1 MTCVFINDLDIQP
14 ALAIELNILF
24 EQLYNQCLRLYCT
37 NPDSRNVLRCKYI
50 YIPPPLLSTDNLSM
64 IYSNSD
70 GFNSDQSCSYVRTKI
85 ANNDYEIALTMYLL
99 SRQLM
104 LERFLDNRTVI
115 TNARLDGIRNN
126 NLIYHSAIC

>member
-24 EQLYNQCLRLYCT
+24 EQLYNLCLRRYCT

-50 YIPPPLLSTDNLSM
+50 YIPPLLSTDNLSM

-85 ANNDYEIALTMYLL
+85 ANNDYEIALTM
-99 SRQLM
+99 
-104 LERFLDNRTVI
+104 
-115 TNARLDGIRNN
+115 
-126 NLIYHSAIC
+126 